1 MSKLVGDEMII
12 GVSRPENSPDS
23 GEPATMST
31 GDDANGD
38 DSDGLVLQLADLVP
52 DGAGEVALYAGKDLP
67 VSLLSDAPLL
77 DAGVADT
84 HVTASGLDVSGH
96 RLYRFA
102 NGITVYCPEALRIT
116 LL

>member
-1 MSKLVGDEMII
+1 
-12 GVSRPENSPDS
+12 
-23 GEPATMST
+23 MST